1 MTKTVAPPAAA
12 PYVRNLADTITY
24 AIVGAMFVLA
34 IIAFF
39 FTA

>member
-1 MTKTVAPPAAA
+1 MTKPVAPPAAA

-24 AIVGAMFVLA
+24 AIVGGMFVLA

-39 FTA
+39 VTA